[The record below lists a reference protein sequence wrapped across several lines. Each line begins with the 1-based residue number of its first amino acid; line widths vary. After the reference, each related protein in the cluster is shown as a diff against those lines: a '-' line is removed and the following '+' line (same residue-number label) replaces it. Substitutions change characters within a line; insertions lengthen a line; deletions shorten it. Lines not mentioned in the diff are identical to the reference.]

1 MLQVRKLVL
10 AVAAATS
17 MASGMAHALGLG
29 EISVKSALNEPLV
42 AEIEL
47 LDTKGLSPDEIR
59 SKLASAEDFS
69 RAGVDR
75 QFFLNNLRFTPVIR
89 QNGKS
94 IVRVTSSQA
103 VREPYLNFLLEVY
116 WPAGRLLK
124 EYTLLLD
131 PPMYTPQELVYR
143 DAPTTTPATAPAAGR
158 APEQSTSVR
167 IPPRSTAPAAAA
179 QQTLQGDQ
187 YRVQTNDTLWEIAL
201 RVNRSGGFVHQT
213 MLAIQDLNP
222 DAFIDGN
229 INRLKSGQVLK
240 LPNAEQIRQRS
251 RTDAVAEFQSQVD
264 AWRGGVVERQL
275 DARRRDT
282 AAAAPARV
290 EQGDSLRLVA
300 GETGKTEAGSDS
312 GSTDSAL
319 ADQLALAKEQ
329 LDSSRLQNEDLASR
343 VEELSSQVE
352 KLQRLLELKNTQLA
366 NLQNLMD
373 EEQAALVTAAEELET
388 TAADVKDAPGEA
400 VPEQE
405 VVVPD
410 PSREGPVAADGS
422 ADEEAEEKKT
432 GPAELAEA
440 ATETAAP
447 AAVESKPAEQQADS
461 KPKPKPVVFDP
472 PPASKSFVEELMENP
487 MLLPAA
493 GGGVGLLL
501 LLLLLRRRQQAKQ
514 EVLPPEEEGLFAQ
527 DPVMAMPDGD
537 ESMEADLDVLDGV
550 LDDPKAGME
559 EPAEF
564 TDQPAAQAAET
575 PDPIDEAE
583 SFIAFGRFSQAADVL
598 LKAIDADPQRENLRF
613 KLLEVYADLED
624 RNAFL
629 QQVEELEA
637 MGADQAGMNAMRQR
651 FPHML
656 GEDDGGL
663 SLDDIMLDMPGT
675 GVTGT
680 AQESDVDVLAEDIP
694 DLDGLLNDPEPGSK
708 TLETEPSAEDEF
720 ASLLESVENE
730 LEGESGLDSFELPEI
745 EDLTLED
752 FELPEADSLEGA
764 REDSLNLD
772 EGFALEDFQFDDQAP
787 AAADTEAAGFGQD
800 LDLSLPLDE
809 TQTSDFIDDLDVGT
823 LESELESLE
832 NSFNALQGDIQ
843 ETLQEPAEPP
853 PVQTEQ
859 GDELDELDELFGLDA
874 GLDLSTPEVEQ
885 AQESASE
892 VEDDVLAALE
902 QELDDDFAFLQGDDE
917 DKTKL
922 DLASAWIDMGDI
934 EGAREILDEVLRDGA
949 PEHQELAKELMTRL
963 G

>member
-1 MLQVRKLVL
+1 
-10 AVAAATS
+10 
-17 MASGMAHALGLG
+17 
-29 EISVKSALNEPLV
+29 
-42 AEIEL
+42 
-47 LDTKGLSPDEIR
+47 
-59 SKLASAEDFS
+59 
-69 RAGVDR
+69 
-75 QFFLNNLRFTPVIR
+75 
-89 QNGKS
+89 
-94 IVRVTSSQA
+94 
-103 VREPYLNFLLEVY
+103 
-116 WPAGRLLK
+116 
-124 EYTLLLD
+124 
-131 PPMYTPQELVYR
+131 
-143 DAPTTTPATAPAAGR
+143 
-158 APEQSTSVR
+158 
-167 IPPRSTAPAAAA
+167 
-179 QQTLQGDQ
+179 
-187 YRVQTNDTLWEIAL
+187 
-201 RVNRSGGFVHQT
+201 
-213 MLAIQDLNP
+213 
-222 DAFIDGN
+222 
-229 INRLKSGQVLK
+229 
-240 LPNAEQIRQRS
+240 
-251 RTDAVAEFQSQVD
+251 
-264 AWRGGVVERQL
+264 
-275 DARRRDT
+275 
-282 AAAAPARV
+282 
-290 EQGDSLRLVA
+290 
-300 GETGKTEAGSDS
+300 
-312 GSTDSAL
+312 
-319 ADQLALAKEQ
+319 
-329 LDSSRLQNEDLASR
+329 
-343 VEELSSQVE
+343 
-352 KLQRLLELKNTQLA
+352 
-366 NLQNLMD
+366 
-373 EEQAALVTAAEELET
+373 
-388 TAADVKDAPGEA
+388 
-400 VPEQE
+400 
-405 VVVPD
+405 
-410 PSREGPVAADGS
+410 
-422 ADEEAEEKKT
+422 
-432 GPAELAEA
+432 
-440 ATETAAP
+440 
-447 AAVESKPAEQQADS
+447 
-461 KPKPKPVVFDP
+461 
-472 PPASKSFVEELMENP
+472 
-487 MLLPAA
+487 
-493 GGGVGLLL
+493 
-501 LLLLLRRRQQAKQ
+501 
-514 EVLPPEEEGLFAQ
+514 
-527 DPVMAMPDGD
+527 MAMPDGD

-559 EPAEF
+559 ELAEF

-752 FELPEADSLEGA
+752 FELPEADSLEET

-787 AAADTEAAGFGQD
+787 AAATEAAGVGQD